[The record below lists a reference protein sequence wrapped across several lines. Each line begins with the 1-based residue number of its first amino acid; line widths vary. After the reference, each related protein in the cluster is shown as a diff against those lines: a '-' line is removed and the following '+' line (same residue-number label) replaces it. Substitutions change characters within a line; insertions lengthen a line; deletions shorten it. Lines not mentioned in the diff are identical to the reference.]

1 MKPGIECPPLALF
14 GTLVFSLLMSGAVA
28 QESGKAETITFKDG
42 TANVDGTL
50 KTEDGKDNVQKQ
62 PCKVFTIEFKRG
74 HNYKIEMSSKEI
86 DSYLRLE
93 DVTGKEVAKDDDS
106 AGLVNARI
114 QFHCRV
120 DGAHR
125 VICTTYGGGV
135 GPFRL
140 TIQETPSAMATQLK
154 LKDAMAAIDGKLIG
168 LDAMDAVQTR
178 SVCKIYSV
186 QLAKGKSYQM
196 DMTSKDLD
204 SFLRLEDAAGK
215 ELAKDDDGGGGR
227 NACIQFACL
236 ESGEYRVIAT
246 TFFGGTGH
254 FSLTIKEK

>member
-1 MKPGIECPPLALF
+1 MTPGIQRPLLALF
-14 GTLVFSLLMSGAVA
+14 GTLVFSLLMSGAMA
-28 QESGKAETITFKDG
+28 QESGKAETITLKDG
-42 TANVDGTL
+42 MANVDGAL

-74 HNYKIEMSSKEI
+74 HNYKIEMTSKEI

-93 DVTGKEVAKDDDS
+93 DAAGKELAKDDDS
-106 AGLVNARI
+106 GGFVNARI

-135 GPFRL
+135 GLFSL
-140 TIQETPSAMATQLK
+140 TIQESPSSKVAELNLK
-154 LKDAMAAIDGKLIG
+154 NGIGVSDSKLIG

-215 ELAKDDDGGGGR
+215 EWAKDDDGGGGR
-227 NACIQFACL
+227 NARILFSCP
-236 ESGEYRVIAT
+236 ETGEFR
-246 TFFGGTGH
+246 
-254 FSLTIKEK
+254 